1 MSADEL
7 ADLLKPESGPM
18 RTEQA
23 VVVPAS
29 PPTAAHSMVQLADG
43 PVVPVLGAAV
53 SGGQVTIQRGGGVT
67 LLGPCPRVGCELERT
82 AGQSAPSASTTN
94 VTWPT
99 IVVDTHSYAV
109 ASGSTVTIRQAG
121 LYAVIFHALMSAAVA
136 GRSFV
141 QVVTAGSKARVG
153 RYILAAGEDRGVAT
167 TTLALKVGDTLQAS
181 VYHTTGSTLTVTG
194 YLEVWRVAW

>member
-7 ADLLKPESGPM
+7 ADLLKPGPAW
-18 RTEQA
+18 RVERGT
-23 VVVPAS
+23 VVPDT
-29 PPTAAHSMVQLADG
+29 PPTPAHCRVELPDG
-43 PVVPVLGAAV
+43 KVITANGAAV
-53 SGGQVTIQRGGGVT
+53 SGAVVDVLTDGSTAR
-67 LLGPCPRVGCELERT
+67 LLAPTRAGCELERT

-153 RYILAAGEDRGVAT
+153 RSILAAGEDRGVAT

>member
-1 MSADEL
+1 VSADDL
-7 ADLLKPESGPM
+7 ADLLKPGPAW
-18 RTEQA
+18 RVERGT
-23 VVVPAS
+23 VVPDT
-29 PPTAAHSMVQLADG
+29 PPTPAHCRVELPDG
-43 PVVPVLGAAV
+43 KVITANGAAV
-53 SGGQVTIQRGGGVT
+53 SGAVVTIQRGGGVT